1 MKYAQAGKGSS
12 LNVHIIK
19 IPLQSVNNV
28 LNFAACQSNRFLGL
42 ILDSQLLY
50 ILLFHS
56 YFQHPVPMYQLS
68 RLVFLTFEKFS
79 VSALF
84 GGSNLM
90 RIKHMCTLFKA
101 SIMHDRRSFGS
112 HGRL

>member
-28 LNFAACQSNRFLGL
+28 LNFAACRSNRFLGL
-42 ILDSQLLY
+42 ILDS
-50 ILLFHS
+50 ILLFHF
-56 YFQHPVPMYQLS
+56 YLQHPVPNVS